1 MQRSRDWP
9 RFLSRSHISVKMDD
23 TTSMLVSQI
32 RLADRKFRRACS
44 QVILLNNKIQMLKVR
59 YDRAKSDGRR
69 SFRYGWRLQLAT
81 YEGVRN
87 MFYEYAAQRC
97 DEMEQLQDKLRAQT
111 GMEYEDFS
119 DTDDDEPPGDLEDA
133 EESGEENPEEQT
145 P

>member
-1 MQRSRDWP
+1 
-9 RFLSRSHISVKMDD
+9 MDD
-23 TTSMLVSQI
+23 STSMLVSQI

-59 YDRAKSDGRR
+59 YDRAKADGRR

-97 DEMEQLQDKLRAQT
+97 DEMEKLQEQLRVQT

-119 DTDDDEPPGDLEDA
+119 DSEDEEAVYNSEDEQSEGVVEAEDPPAAPVRGLA
-133 EESGEENPEEQT
+133 TN
-145 P
+145 